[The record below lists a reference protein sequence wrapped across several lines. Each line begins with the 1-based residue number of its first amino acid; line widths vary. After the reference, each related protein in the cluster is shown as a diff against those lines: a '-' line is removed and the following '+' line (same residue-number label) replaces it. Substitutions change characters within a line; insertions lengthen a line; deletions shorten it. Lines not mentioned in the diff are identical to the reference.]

1 MQLSSLVARKI
12 LNSRKDAT
20 IEVIAE
26 SQGNKVTASAPS
38 GASKGKYEVRDISTR
53 GLDFSIS
60 LANMIGKKLVSD
72 KASFEIFEDLEKI
85 EAIVRKQDNTRN
97 LEFVGGNAL
106 YALQTAVL
114 KLMAKSQEKEVWQ
127 FLIKDKKPFMP
138 MPVGNCIG
146 GGFHVKQQKKTDW
159 QEFLFIPKV
168 TSFFEAKFINESAY
182 KEAKR
187 LVEEKDLEWQGKVT
201 DENAFATTLDNETVL
216 ALTDSVRSVLQSK
229 LKVELGVGLDCAAS
243 TLWDGLKYRYSNLS
257 KTIKEKSLTPEE
269 NSAYIVD
276 LARKYNL
283 TYLEDPLQ
291 GEDFKGFANVLRRL
305 KNVFVVGD
313 DLICTK
319 QDRLEKAIRERAVNA
334 IIVKPNQVGSLIET
348 KRTIEL
354 AKKYDIVTIISHR
367 SGETQDNV
375 LAHFAVGWRIP
386 FIKTGISGAERV
398 AKLNE
403 LARIER
409 EIKE

>member
-1 MQLSSLVARKI
+1 MQLSNIVARKI
-12 LNSRKDAT
+12 LNSRKEAT
-20 IEVIAE
+20 IEVVAE
-26 SQGNKVTASAPS
+26 AQGKRVIASAPS
-38 GASKGKYEVRDISTR
+38 GASKGKYEVRDISAR

-60 LANMIGKKLVSD
+60 IVNMIGKKLVND
-72 KASFEIFEDLEKI
+72 KTSFEIFEDLEKI
-85 EAIVRKQDNTRN
+85 EDIVRKQDNSKN

-106 YALQTAVL
+106 YALETAVL
-114 KLMAKSQEKEVWQ
+114 KLMAIAQEKEVWQ

-138 MPVGNCIG
+138 MPVGNAIG

-159 QEFLFIPKV
+159 QEFLFIPRT

-182 KEAKR
+182 KEAKK
-187 LVEEKDLEWQGKVT
+187 LVEEKDLEWQGKLT
-201 DENAFATTLDNETVL
+201 DENAYATTLDNETVL
-216 ALTDSVRSVLQSK
+216 ALTDSLRNMLQSK
-229 LKVELGVGLDCAAS
+229 LNIELGIGLDVAAA
-243 TLWDGLKYRYSNLS
+243 TLWDGLKYRYNNLS
-257 KTIKEKSLTPEE
+257 ATIKQKMLTSEE

-283 TYLEDPLQ
+283 SYLEDPMQ
-291 GEDFKGFANVLRRL
+291 CEDFKGFANVLRRL

-313 DLICTK
+313 DLICTR
-319 QDRLEKAIRERAVNA
+319 QDRLDRAIRERAVNA

-354 AKKYDIVTIISHR
+354 AKKYDIATIISHR

-375 LAHFAVGWRIP
+375 LAHFAVGWRMP
-386 FIKTGISGAERV
+386 FIKTGISGAERL

-409 EIKE
+409 AIKE